1 MYSSAACLALRAPSR
16 VVCASNTSDA
26 RLIVPGVPT
35 AFAPAAA
42 LNEFCD
48 AALDERSELLLDVRG
63 QWLVVPGACFGE
75 EIIEMLG
82 DDTAE
87 Q

>member
-1 MYSSAACLALRAPSR
+1 MCGGIAHASRDAGSTGTPVFTRKGDCHFPPAARALREGES
-16 VVCASNTSDA
+16 
-26 RLIVPGVPT
+26 
-35 AFAPAAA
+35 
-42 LNEFCD
+42 EFCD

-63 QWLVVPGACFGE
+63 QWLVVPGARFGE
-75 EIIEMLG
+75 EIIEVLG